1 MQHCNLAL
9 KAFQL
14 LWTVPVVLRLFK
26 TSVSE
31 DTEPSEPPKTPEPI
45 LLSEVP

>member
-9 KAFQL
+9 KVFQL

-26 TSVSE
+26 TSISE
-31 DTEPSEPPKTPEPI
+31 DTEPSELSKPPEPT
-45 LLSEVP
+45 LPGEAP